1 MFVKKK
7 MNENNSLLYIEKT
20 LENEYSMINDDY
32 NMLNEIYSDDI
43 KEIKNNDEEL
53 YFLLKLKHQIE
64 IQQST
69 IDLLETMKLDDLLDN
84 KEDNYMY
91 LPYWIKIFYSK
102 DKKTLKIYVF
112 VFWFKH
118 EDKIKEELN
127 EALSKDI
134 DEPIF
139 YNIIDETKNIID
151 SSLTDKQILT
161 DILEEIRDLM
171 ALKIPTNTDNFLL
184 FETGANEDI
193 EDFVYK
199 DEKLKNKSESHENN
213 KKEHLINL
221 NTNKTSEK
229 KKENDDNNEY
239 NYDKFLKDKGFVGE
253 TIIDRA
259 STFQAH
265 AIKIKNKKEAEFYK
279 KCLLSQKKIKKAT
292 HNITIY
298 RFINK
303 ETEQIVEDYN
313 DDGEDGA
320 GYRLLGIVQKMKL
333 VNLFVMVSRWFGGTL
348 LHQDRFKRINDSAKN
363 LLNSHLDAFE
373 TCK

>member
-1 MFVKKK
+1 MFLKKK

-221 NTNKTSEK
+221 NTNKTLEK
-229 KKENDDNNEY
+229 KKENDDGNEY